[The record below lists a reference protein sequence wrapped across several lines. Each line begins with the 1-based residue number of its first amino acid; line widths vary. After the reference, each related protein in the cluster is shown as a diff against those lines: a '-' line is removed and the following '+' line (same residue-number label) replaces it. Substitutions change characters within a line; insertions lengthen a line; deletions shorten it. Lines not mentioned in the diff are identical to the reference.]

1 VASVRRLG
9 VIMFRIAM
17 CLSVLHLIEDGA
29 FEDDITCLDIDYQ
42 TAKTIAG
49 SEAAIKKNLTVLIIS
64 KRV

>member
-1 VASVRRLG
+1 
-9 VIMFRIAM
+9 MFRIAM